1 MLHVIIAAAAKDLKQ
16 FSQGMITRMRKMK
29 KGQTFSTDAI
39 VAVAMFFIAVIML
52 YYLSGP
58 AATNKRSEKLQSEA
72 ENLPATLSSQQNLT
86 SVFIQGSKIDEQKLS
101 EAINLSYANLKDLLG
116 VEADF
121 CIYVEDE
128 NGNVVPMEGKMGIG
142 SSLTN
147 LSGKGCNETLQ

>member
-1 MLHVIIAAAAKDLKQ
+1 
-16 FSQGMITRMRKMK
+16 MK

-116 VEADF
+116 VESDF

-128 NGNVVPMEGKMGIG
+128 NGNVVPMEGKAGIG
-142 SSLTN
+142 SPIAN